1 MSENVYTILLNKTW
15 IGIGLADKMQG
26 IKTIGRLAY
35 KKDIFYTEQRLS
47 LDMYFLGGGIS
58 TLDNVTQVCGCKCL

>member
-1 MSENVYTILLNKTW
+1 MSENFYTILLNKTW

-47 LDMYFLGGGIS
+47 QRQRVSKSFFHQIK
-58 TLDNVTQVCGCKCL
+58 TINFQ

>member
-47 LDMYFLGGGIS
+47 QRQRVSKSFFHQIK
-58 TLDNVTQVCGCKCL
+58 TINFQ